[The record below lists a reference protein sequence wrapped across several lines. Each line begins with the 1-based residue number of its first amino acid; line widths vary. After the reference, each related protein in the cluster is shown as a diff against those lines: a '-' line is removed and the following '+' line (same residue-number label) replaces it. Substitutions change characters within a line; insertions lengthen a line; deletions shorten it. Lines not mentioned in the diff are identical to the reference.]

1 MKLNK
6 KVKKVWNISE
16 KTFVWKFYSKW
27 NFAFITSE
35 DIFFDTDIFVN
46 KDNFW
51 TAQTWDEVNFS
62 ITRPKTSKSKPE
74 WRVISVVKKEIKIP
88 SSSKII
94 EWEFTMTS
102 TWFSFVDLP
111 KTAQSEGKKWY
122 FVHEK
127 NRLNSI
133 AWDRVKAY
141 IREFNWREEAI
152 IFEIIERSQKVFI
165 GQFFPANNQKFWFV
179 KLSDSSIW
187 KDIFILKS
195 ASLWAEFWDKV
206 WVKISSFEKNDKNPT
221 WKIVKILGKEDDY
234 RADIEG
240 LILNSWVPNFFK
252 QRVIKEAESLWN
264 EVAQK
269 DIKNRKDYRK
279 ELVYTIDWAD
289 AKDLDDAINISKN
302 ADWNYVLKVFIADV
316 SHYVKEKSILDE
328 EALERATSIY
338 LPDRVI
344 PMLPKA
350 LSNGL
355 CSLHPNVDRL
365 VLTCEMEIDDKWNVL
380 DSKVFEGVI
389 NSKYRL
395 TYDFVRAF
403 LEGELDENNDIN
415 YVEDEVEINIKKSD
429 IKKLKSLLLDA
440 KNLYEIVYKNKKNL
454 WILEFDFP
462 ESKIALDDEYKAVWI
477 KKYERH
483 FAHKMIEEF
492 MILANENISRKFS
505 DFPFLYRIHEKPLEN
520 DIESLR
526 KTLNIF
532 WYKLPYWDIE
542 PKTFALLLNE
552 IKISKRHTFL
562 DKIILRSLTKASY
575 SHENE
580 GHFGLALN
588 YYSHFT
594 SPIRRYPDLQI
605 HRIIKDI
612 INKKIDHKRAF
623 YRRHLKF
630 VSKHTSELE
639 VRAEKLEYDVIDM
652 KKAEF
657 MEDKIGEVYNW
668 KISTMTNFWFF
679 VELENAIE
687 WLVLLENFPKN
698 LRFNPELMQYEK
710 GSEVIFRLWD
720 TIKVECDKVDKNLKR
735 VYFKTI

>member
-1 MKLNK
+1 MIIKK

-16 KTFVWKFYSKW
+16 KEFIWTFYAKW
-27 NFAFITSE
+27 NFAFITTE

-51 TAQTWDEVNFS
+51 TAQTWDEVKFS

-74 WRVISVVKKEIKIP
+74 WKVLSVIKKEIKIP

-111 KTAQSEGKKWY
+111 KTSQVDGKKWY

-133 AWDRVKAY
+133 PWDKVKAY
-141 IREFNWREEAI
+141 VREFNWREEAI
-152 IFEIIERSQKVFI
+152 IFETIERSDKIFI

-179 KLSDSSIW
+179 KTNDVTLW
-187 KDIFILKS
+187 KDIFVLKS
-195 ASLWAEFWDKV
+195 ANLWAEFWDKV
-206 WVKISSFEKNDKNPT
+206 WVKISSFWKNDKNPT
-221 WKIVKILGKEDDY
+221 WKIVKILWKEGDY
-234 RADIEG
+234 RADIEW
-240 LILNSWVPNFFK
+240 LILNSWLPNSFK
-252 QRVIKEAESLWN
+252 ERVTKEAESFWK
-264 EVAQK
+264 EVLSG
-269 DIKNRKDYRK
+269 DLKNRKNYKK

-289 AKDLDDAINISKN
+289 AKDLDDAINVSKN
-302 ADWNYVLKVFIADV
+302 SDWNYVLKVFIADV
-316 SHYVKEKSILDE
+316 SHYVKEKSMLDE

-355 CSLHPNVDRL
+355 CSLNPNVDRL
-365 VLTCEMEIDDKWNVL
+365 VLTCEMEIDKNWNVV
-380 DSKVFEGVI
+380 DSKVFEWVI

-403 LEGELDENNDIN
+403 LESEFDESKDIK
-415 YVEDEVEINIKKSD
+415 YTEDDIEIIIKQSD
-429 IKKLKSLLLDA
+429 IPALRNSLESA
-440 KNLYEIVYKNKKNL
+440 KNLYEIVYKNKQEL

-462 ESKIALDDEYKAVWI
+462 ESKIVLDDDFKTIWI
-477 KKYERH
+477 KKYDRH
-483 FAHKMIEEF
+483 FAHKIIEEF
-492 MILANENISRKFS
+492 MILANESIARKFA
-505 DFPFLYRIHEKPLEN
+505 DIPFLYRIHEKPLDN

-542 PKTFALLLNE
+542 PKLFASLLNE
-552 IKISKRHTFL
+552 IKLSWRHTFL

-575 SHENE
+575 SHENQ

-588 YYSHFT
+588 FYSHFT

-605 HRIIKDI
+605 HRVIKDV
-612 INKKIDHKRAF
+612 INKKIDNKRSF

-630 VSKHTSELE
+630 VSRHTSELE

-657 MEDKIGEVYNW
+657 MEDKIWERYKA

-687 WLVLLENFPKN
+687 GLVLLENFPKN
-698 LRFNPELMQYEK
+698 VSFNPEFMQYEQAWK
-710 GSEVIFRLWD
+710 VLFRLWD
-720 TIKVECDKVDKNLKR
+720 EVNVECDKVDKNMKR